1 MLKKYSLKNVSKKSY
16 LGAILFAL
24 ALWLYTSLG
33 SDYTTLVNL
42 PVIIRLPEDRAFE
55 EPPPRSV
62 MIEAKGTGWNLFNLL
77 YFNKSKRVF
86 IDLYNTRINSPEYD
100 ITRTAI
106 LKGLQAFDRVE
117 LSDVLTDGLN
127 ILTGKVTTYSVPVEP
142 VLNIIPG
149 DGFTLVGKP
158 KLEPDVIEIRG
169 NDKIVSTIKNWK
181 TKPAV
186 FENRNSSFI
195 ESLELSDS
203 LDGIINLSKRYVKF
217 TAEIQQTAEVTF
229 DEVKISVRGG
239 IVPKNHFLYP
249 EHVSITFRGGI
260 EEIIQLNPD
269 KISVTLNYA
278 DIVNNK
284 TGILVPKVEY
294 PGNSEVIIMSPNHI
308 YNYKIIKSDDL
319 SNINF

>member
-1 MLKKYSLKNVSKKSY
+1 
-16 LGAILFAL
+16 
-24 ALWLYTSLG
+24 
-33 SDYTTLVNL
+33 
-42 PVIIRLPEDRAFE
+42 
-55 EPPPRSV
+55 
-62 MIEAKGTGWNLFNLL
+62 
-77 YFNKSKRVF
+77 FNKSKRVF
-86 IDLYNTRINSPEYD
+86 IDLYNTRINTPEYD

-217 TAEIQQTAEVTF
+217 TAEIQQT
-229 DEVKISVRGG
+229 
-239 IVPKNHFLYP
+239 
-249 EHVSITFRGGI
+249 
-260 EEIIQLNPD
+260 
-269 KISVTLNYA
+269 
-278 DIVNNK
+278 
-284 TGILVPKVEY
+284 
-294 PGNSEVIIMSPNHI
+294 
-308 YNYKIIKSDDL
+308 
-319 SNINF
+319 